1 MIIGRNGKSAINK
14 KSKLSDVA
22 KHNLR
27 KYRFKEYDRDNTG
40 KTSLWMPIPK
50 KEIRKTSAKYMDT
63 LQEQLQQ
70 EMPDFEVANAVV
82 HFDETSP
89 HMYMVGVWLN

>member
-1 MIIGRNGKSAINK
+1 MIFYIIIGRNGKSAINK

-27 KYRFKEYDRDNTG
+27 KYHFKEYDRDNTG
-40 KTSLWMPIPK
+40 
-50 KEIRKTSAKYMDT
+50 KTSAKYMDT